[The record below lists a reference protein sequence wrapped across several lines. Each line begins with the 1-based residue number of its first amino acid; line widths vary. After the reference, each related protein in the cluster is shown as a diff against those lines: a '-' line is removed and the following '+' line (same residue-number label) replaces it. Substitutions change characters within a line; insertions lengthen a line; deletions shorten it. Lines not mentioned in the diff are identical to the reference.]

1 MTYQPQKASL
11 LTLYKASA
19 GSGKTFMLAVR
30 YIALLVQNPESY
42 RNILAVTFT
51 NKATGEM
58 KQRILGQL
66 YGISHRL
73 KESEIYLQEIKK
85 IINTDATDDE
95 LRINAGKALGKLLQ
109 DYGHF
114 RVETIDSFFQ
124 TILRNLAKE
133 LQLGANQSLELDTD
147 AVIEEAVA
155 SFLSNL
161 SSNSLE
167 IKLIIRFIE
176 EKIQDE
182 NDWKIDSEL
191 KSFASQ
197 LFKEVFIEK
206 GDKLRDILK
215 SPDKIIGY
223 KSLLSKER
231 ERILNELSERIH
243 SIGNDMINGLNAQGW
258 DNSQMDR
265 NAYNLIFSIM
275 DDSFFDKIEKSTIK
289 NCLDDPARFFKKA
302 TSDKRPEVV
311 NFAANYLV
319 PRLQQAKD
327 LGTEYIYTD
336 NSYSASLDYL
346 YELSLLLDIR
356 KEIDNLNAEQGRFIL
371 ADTCNLLSKMKDGD
385 TSFVFEKT
393 GSFTRHIMI
402 DEFQDTSKL
411 QWQNLRI
418 LLMECL
424 AQGNESLVVGDVK
437 QSIYRWRNSDWNILN
452 TEIESDLKRFSPETI
467 NLTTNRRSYYNIIDF
482 NNSFFTVAS
491 KVCSDYC
498 ITNIND
504 SFPSLGIAY
513 SDVVQQCPSDEKRG
527 YVKVSMHLAEEDD
540 AKDYML
546 KQVAAEVRH
555 LDEMGVRQSDI
566 TILTRGKKEIAQI
579 ANYFAVNYPEYKMI
593 SNEAFTLEASD
604 SVRILIDALS
614 VLGDS
619 SDGVAP
625 VDLALLWNRTVR
637 NKDIHIEDIMPE
649 SAGDFL
655 PTDFTEGMDILRQM
669 PLYEL
674 VERLYNI
681 FEIEKV
687 DGQDD
692 YIFTLLDSI
701 ANYLKTHPNSINDF
715 IDYWNEQLH
724 SVTIPTVTVE
734 GIRLMTIHK
743 SKGLEFHSVI
753 LPFCDWPFIINNK
766 SSQLWVEPHEVPFND
781 LPLLPVGFNLKL
793 KNSIFSGD
801 YSNEYGQVMVD
812 NLNILYVSFT
822 RAKCNL
828 IVMGQKKKMFGA
840 GNMITS
846 CLSVPGAFELKKND
860 DEEVIFENGEI
871 VPHIDSENKISD
883 NPFEQK
889 SESIIVKLQSFG
901 IKTSFK
907 QSNQS
912 IRFIHSDSDD
922 DNTDNG
928 LREEYIKTGNLLH
941 QLFSTIR
948 TIDDIDR
955 EVEKLVFQGVVSDR
969 EKAEKIGKMI
979 RKAVSTPPAA
989 DWFSGHYRLY
999 NEASILF
1006 RNGSSIQSRRPDR
1019 VMTDEDNTIV
1029 VDFKFGI
1036 EKEDY
1041 LYQVK
1046 EYMDLLRRMGR
1057 KNVSGYIWY
1066 VYENKIIE
1074 C

>member
-1 MTYQPQKASL
+1 MTYQPPKAPL

-30 YIALLVQNPESY
+30 YIGLLVQNPDSY

-66 YGISHRL
+66 YGISHKL

-95 LRINAGKALGKLLQ
+95 LRINAGKALEKLLQ

-124 TILRNLAKE
+124 TVLRNLSKE

-147 AVIEEAVA
+147 AVIEEAVD
-155 SFLSNL
+155 SFLNNL

-167 IKLIIRFIE
+167 VKLIIRFIE
-176 EKIQDE
+176 EKIQDDD
-182 NDWKIDSEL
+182 DWKIDKEL

-223 KSLLSKER
+223 KSLLSRER
-231 ERILNELSERIH
+231 EKILNELSERIH
-243 SIGNDMINGLNAQGW
+243 SIGNDMINGLNAQGL
-258 DNSQMDR
+258 DSSLMDR

-289 NCLDDPARFFKKA
+289 NCLEDPVRFFKKA
-302 TSDKRPEVV
+302 TSDKRPEIV

-319 PRLQQAKD
+319 PRLQQAKE
-327 LGTEYIYTD
+327 LGTEYVYTD

-371 ADTCNLLSKMKDGD
+371 ADTCNLLSKLEDGD

-452 TEIESDLKRFSPETI
+452 TEIESELRRFSPNTI

-482 NNSFFTVAS
+482 NNIFFTVAS

-498 ITNIND
+498 VTNIND

-513 SDVVQQCPSDEKRG
+513 SDVKQQCPSKEKRG
-527 YVKVSMHLAEEDD
+527 YVKVSMHLAEDD
-540 AKDYML
+540 TKEYML
-546 KQVAAEVRH
+546 KQVAAEVKH

-579 ANYFAVNYPEYKMI
+579 ANYFALNYPQYKMI

-614 VLGDS
+614 YLGDS
-619 SDGVAP
+619 SDNVALFN
-625 VDLALLWNRTVR
+625 LALLWNRTIQK
-637 NKDIHIEDIMPE
+637 KDIHIEDIMPDN
-649 SAGDFL
+649 ATDFL
-655 PTDFTEGMDILRQM
+655 PADFTEGMDNLRQM

-681 FEIEKV
+681 FEIEKA

-692 YIFTLLDSI
+692 YVFTLLDSI
-701 ANYLKTHPNSINDF
+701 ANFLKTRPNSINGF

-724 SVTIPTVTVE
+724 STTIPTVTVD

-753 LPFCDWPFIINNK
+753 LPYCDWQFILNNK
-766 SSQLWVEPHEVPFND
+766 SSQLWVEPHEAPFNE
-781 LPLLPVGFNLKL
+781 LPLLPVGFNSQL
-793 KNSIFSGD
+793 KNSIFSSD
-801 YSNEYGQVMVD
+801 YNNEYGQVMVD
-812 NLNILYVSFT
+812 NLNILYVAFT

-828 IVMGQKKKMFGA
+828 IVMGQKRRMFGS
-840 GNMITS
+840 GHLITS
-846 CLSVPGAFELKKND
+846 CLSSPGAFELKKND

-871 VPHIDSENKISD
+871 VPHIESSIKISD

-889 SESIIVKLQSFG
+889 SESLTVKMQSFG
-901 IKTSFK
+901 IRTSFK

-912 IRFIHSDSDD
+912 IRFIHSDDD
-922 DNTDNG
+922 DTDNG
-928 LREEYIKTGNLLH
+928 VREEYIMTGNLLH
-941 QLFSTIR
+941 RLFSTIR
-948 TIDDIDR
+948 TADDIDR
-955 EVEKLVFQGVVSDR
+955 EVEKMVFQGVISDR
-969 EKAEKIGKMI
+969 EKAEKICRMI
-979 RKAVSTPPAA
+979 HEAISTPPAS
-989 DWFSGHYRLY
+989 DWFSGRYRLY
-999 NEASILF
+999 NETSILF

-1019 VMTDEDNTIV
+1019 VMTDENNTIV
-1029 VDFKFGI
+1029 VDFKFGN

-1041 LYQVK
+1041 LHQVK

-1066 VYENKIIE
+1066 VFENKIIE
-1074 C
+1074 CEL

>member
-197 LFKEVFIEK
+197 LFREVFIEK
-206 GDKLRDILK
+206 GDRLRDILK
-215 SPDKIIGY
+215 FPDKIIEY
-223 KSLLSKER
+223 KSLLTDER
-231 ERILNELSERIH
+231 EKKLNNLAEKIRELGQDISY
-243 SIGNDMINGLNAQGW
+243 GMYNNGLN
-258 DNSQMDR
+258 DSHLDR
-265 NAYNLIFSIM
+265 NANSLIKSIG
-275 DDSFFDKIEKSTIK
+275 DDSFFDKIGKSTID
-289 NCLDDPARFFKKA
+289 NCLEDPAKFFNKK
-302 TSDKRPEVV
+302 TRENSPELVC
-311 NFAANYLV
+311 FAADFMV
-319 PRLQQAKD
+319 PRLQRAKE
-327 LGTEYIYTD
+327 LGSEYVYIN
-336 NSYSASLDYL
+336 NSYSAALDYL

-371 ADTCNLLSKMKDGD
+371 ADTCNLLSKLEDGD

-452 TEIESDLKRFSPETI
+452 TEIESDLRMFSPKII

-482 NNSFFTVAS
+482 NNCFFSIAS

-498 ITNIND
+498 VDNIGD

-513 SDVVQQCPSDEKRG
+513 SDVVQECPSDERKG
-527 YVKVSMHLAEEDD
+527 YVKVSMHLANDD

-546 KQVAAEVRH
+546 KQVAAEVIH

-579 ANYFAVNYPEYKMI
+579 ANYFAANHPQYKMI

-604 SVRILIDALS
+604 AVRILIDALS

-637 NKDIHIEDIMPE
+637 KTDIHIEDITAE
-649 SAGDFL
+649 SVRDFL
-655 PTDFTEGMDILRQM
+655 PKDFNEGMDILQQM

-701 ANYLKTHPNSINDF
+701 ANYLKNHPNSINDF
-715 IDYWNEQLH
+715 IDFWNEKLH
-724 SVTIPTVTVE
+724 SATIPTVSFD

-743 SKGLEFHSVI
+743 SKGLEFHTVI
-753 LPFCDWPFIINNK
+753 LPYCDWQFILNNK
-766 SSQLWVEPHEVPFND
+766 SSQLWVEPQEAPFNE

-793 KNSIFSGD
+793 KNSVFSGD

-812 NLNILYVSFT
+812 NLNILYVAFT
-822 RAKCNL
+822 RARCNL
-828 IVMGQKKKMFGA
+828 IVMGQKKKQFGA
-840 GNMITS
+840 DKIITS
-846 CLSVPGAFELKKND
+846 SLSDCGAFGLKKND
-860 DEEVIFENGEI
+860 DEEIVFENGEI
-871 VPHIDSENKISD
+871 VPHIESVVRISD

-889 SESIIVKLQSFG
+889 SENIMVRMQSFG
-901 IKTSFK
+901 IRTHFK

-912 IRFIHSDSDD
+912 IRFIHSEDED
-922 DNTDNG
+922 TDYEV
-928 LREEYIKTGNLLH
+928 REEYIRTGNLFH

-948 TIDDIDR
+948 TVDDIDR
-955 EVEKLVFQGVVSDR
+955 EVEKLLFQGVISDR
-969 EKAEKIGKMI
+969 ETAEKIGKMI
-979 RKAVSTPPAA
+979 HKAVSAPPAS
-989 DWFSGHYRLY
+989 DWFSGKYKLY
-999 NEASILF
+999 NETSILF

-1019 VMTDEDNTIV
+1019 VMTDEDKTIV

-1057 KNVSGYIWY
+1057 KNVCGYIWY

>member
-1 MTYQPQKASL
+1 
-11 LTLYKASA
+11 
-19 GSGKTFMLAVR
+19 MLAVR
-30 YIALLVQNPESY
+30 YIGLLVQNPDSY

-95 LRINAGKALGKLLQ
+95 LRINAGRALEKLLQ

-124 TILRNLAKE
+124 TVLRNLAKE

-147 AVIEEAVA
+147 TVIEEAVD
-155 SFLSNL
+155 SFLNNL
-161 SSNSLE
+161 PSNSLE

-176 EKIQDE
+176 EKIQDD
-182 NDWKIDSEL
+182 NDWKIDREL

-223 KSLLSKER
+223 KSLLSGER
-231 ERILNELSERIH
+231 EKRLNDLSERIH
-243 SIGNDMINGLNAQGW
+243 ELGNDMIYGLQNRRL
-258 DNSQMDR
+258 DSSKMDR

-275 DDSFFDKIEKSTIK
+275 DDSFFDKIGKKTME
-289 NCLDDPARFFKKA
+289 NCLADPTRFLNANTRK
-302 TSDKRPEVV
+302 SDSEAIDFAIDFLRPK
-311 NFAANYLV
+311 
-319 PRLQQAKD
+319 LQQAKE
-327 LGTEYIYTD
+327 LGSEYVYIN
-336 NSYSASLDYL
+336 NSYSAALDYL

-371 ADTCNLLSKMKDGD
+371 ADTCNLLSKLEDGD

-482 NNSFFTVAS
+482 NNGFFPIAS

-513 SDVVQQCPSDEKRG
+513 SDVVQKCPSDYKKG
-527 YVKVSMHLAEEDD
+527 YVKVSMHLTEEDD

-546 KQVAAEVRH
+546 KQVAAEVKH

-566 TILTRGKKEIAQI
+566 TILTRGKKEISQI

-619 SDGVAP
+619 SDGVAL

-649 SAGDFL
+649 SSGDFL
-655 PTDFTEGMDILRQM
+655 PTDFTEGMDNLRQM

-724 SVTIPTVTVE
+724 STTIPTVIVD

-766 SSQLWVEPHEVPFND
+766 SSQLWVEPHEAPFNE
-781 LPLLPVGFNLKL
+781 LPLLPVGFNSKL

-812 NLNILYVSFT
+812 NLNILYVAFT

-840 GNMITS
+840 GNMIIS

-955 EVEKLVFQGVVSDR
+955 EVEKLVFQGVISDR

-979 RKAVSTPPAA
+979 RKAVSAPPAA